1 MSKEIIENLK
11 NHSILSATNQISY
24 ECDHKRRKLRFYAS
38 VNGIVYN
45 VSALIESFVRRASF
59 NVEHDE
65 ISLRNY
71 QIKDFVNGLQ
81 EAGFKVYRI

>member
-24 ECDHKRRKLRFYAS
+24 ECDHKRRKLRFHAS
-38 VNGIVYN
+38 LNGIVYN
-45 VSALIESFVRRASF
+45 VSALIESFIRKKSF

-71 QIKDFVNGLQ
+71 QVQSFIDGLRD
-81 EAGFKVYRI
+81 EGFKVYRI